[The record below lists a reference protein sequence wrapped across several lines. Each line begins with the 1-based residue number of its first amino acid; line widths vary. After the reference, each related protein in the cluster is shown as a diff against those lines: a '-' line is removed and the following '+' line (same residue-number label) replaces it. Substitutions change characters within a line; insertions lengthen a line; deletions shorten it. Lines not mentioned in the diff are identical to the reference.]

1 MKTNTNSNC
10 YGNLFPDLLGSRVGT
25 LEGHAF
31 RCEVGKTIAFE
42 PPTLAVEVKGDE
54 WEACTHCERFE
65 DCYKLSLGKLE
76 LQKAML
82 ARN

>member
-1 MKTNTNSNC
+1 MKTDTNENC
-10 YGNLFPDLLGSRVGT
+10 YGRLFPDVLQGLSGT

-31 RCEVGKTIAFE
+31 RCTVSPTIAFE
-42 PPTLAVEVKGDE
+42 PPTLSVEAKME
-54 WEACTHCERFE
+54 AWEACTRCDRFE

-76 LQKAML
+76 LQKALL